1 MLGACMR
8 KKFLSIAIGLLS
20 IFTLILLFNYLKE
33 NEMIVKK
40 LKNEIRVSKLDDK
53 QRQLLNVF
61 SGGNI
66 YSYDINC
73 DRKAYKKLDIWLER
87 YEKGEFKGEA
97 FRGSEESSQI
107 NNSNIK
113 YMFSFEDTERGKI
126 YRDAMVDGEKMYWVG
141 KSDMPFDKLKDIM
154 VKYSFGTDNK
164 KIDFNKDIILAVWGE
179 RKESYME
186 ASLSDATN
194 VNEEKFKKIINDE
207 RAFILKCKFSK

>member
-1 MLGACMR
+1 MR